1 MILDKVN
8 KSFGVLFLIL
18 ISIEIVSSKFSNL
31 LSLHDIAM
39 PLLLS
44 TLTLFFFLRKSAVS
58 KWTGI
63 LMLIALSC
71 ALLGDLFLFKSI
83 SILFKDIS
91 ILSNKSNSIGLTLH
105 SIAHLILI
113 LIFYKK
119 ITFRKKFYLYF
130 LLTAFIGVVF
140 LYVYGKLASTATN
153 TLVVSIKLII
163 ISTIFLMSSL
173 RKDNVPRDSYFLTL
187 FGSCSLFISFTF
199 LTFGKWLAFDTHDVI
214 MLPYSLAF
222 LCFVLGVLRQNNTY
236 SNIS

>member
-91 ILSNKSNSIGLTLH
+91 ILSNKFNSIGLTLH

-140 LYVYGKLASTATN
+140 LYVYGKLA
-153 TLVVSIKLII
+153 
-163 ISTIFLMSSL
+163 
-173 RKDNVPRDSYFLTL
+173 
-187 FGSCSLFISFTF
+187 
-199 LTFGKWLAFDTHDVI
+199 
-214 MLPYSLAF
+214 
-222 LCFVLGVLRQNNTY
+222 
-236 SNIS
+236 